1 MKQLEGQITIFD
13 FLSSKIPVLGSCSG
27 CICSHCLYY
36 QSGRCPYGRC
46 YDSKRSVE
54 DPYDQAHP
62 GTPVRKSWSNWNKPN
77 EQKFWCRGRFFYPVI
92 DCPKFVKFLGV
103 EIQEC
108 VLCMIEV
115 YQDGHVNCSIKGIM
129 SCDECIAES
138 EGKKREQNYGCRYM
152 TENGCE
158 AHIFAQRLLLDAI
171 MKGSEEEP
179 CKEQCCIGCS
189 RQGNCGYRCGR

>member
-1 MKQLEGQITIFD
+1 MHD
-13 FLSSKIPVLGSCSG
+13 RSV
-27 CICSHCLYY
+27 
-36 QSGRCPYGRC
+36 SGRP
-46 YDSKRSVE
+46 
-54 DPYDQAHP
+54 
-62 GTPVRKSWSNWNKPN
+62 
-77 EQKFWCRGRFFYPVI
+77 F
-92 DCPKFVKFLGV
+92 
-103 EIQEC
+103 
-108 VLCMIEV
+108 
-115 YQDGHVNCSIKGIM
+115 KGIM